1 MIDFFNVNN
10 NALNNQIFYTKG
22 STDFQTWSK
31 PANVK
36 FVNIFV
42 LGAGGG
48 GGAGSVNTSGSARRG
63 GGGGGSAGY
72 SLGFFAASQIP
83 DELFLSV
90 PTGGAGGI
98 GGATVGSGGTGA
110 LAYVSV
116 APDSTAINILL
127 SSGTAVAGGGVGG
140 GNGGVGSTIWTG
152 AILNNLGFA
161 TVYAGTAGANSAIS
175 AIGASI
181 TPAGIVCGG
190 ASGGNTSTTTPF
202 QGGDITGSGF
212 LNTITGGTGGASTTA
227 GTAGSGGYTASLL
240 DGNSKRQ
247 PIFFTGGAGGGAS
260 QGGQGGEGGAA
271 AYGCGG
277 GGGGAGVTALGGA
290 GGRGGDGL
298 IIITAW

>member
-1 MIDFFNVNN
+1 MIDYFNVNN
-10 NALNNQIFYTKG
+10 NALSNQIFYTKG

-31 PANVK
+31 PANCK

-42 LGAGGG
+42 LGSGGG

-63 GGGGGSAGY
+63 GGGGGSSGY
-72 SLGFFAASQIP
+72 SLGFFSASQLP

-98 GGATVGSGGTGA
+98 GGATIGSGGAGS

-127 SSGTAVAGGGVGG
+127 SSGAVVAGGGVGG
-140 GNGGVGSTIWTG
+140 GNGGVGSTAWAGGI
-152 AILNNLGFA
+152 INSLGFA

-175 AIGASI
+175 VIGASI

-190 ASGGNTSTTTPF
+190 ASGGNTSATTPF
-202 QGGDITGSGF
+202 VGGDIIGSGF
-212 LNTITGGTGGASTTA
+212 LNTITGGTAGASTTA

-240 DGNSKRQ
+240 DGSSKRN
-247 PIFFTGGAGGGAS
+247 PVFYTGGAGGGAS